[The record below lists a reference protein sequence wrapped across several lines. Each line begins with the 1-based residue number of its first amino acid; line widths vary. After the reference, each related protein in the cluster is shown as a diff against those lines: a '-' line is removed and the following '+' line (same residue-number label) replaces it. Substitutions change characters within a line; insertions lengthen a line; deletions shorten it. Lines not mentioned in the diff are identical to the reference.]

1 MRAGKLDK
9 QILIKRET
17 VTLDAFG
24 VPTGSLS
31 TLHTLR
37 AQIITASTDEAIRA
51 YGESTE
57 VLTVF
62 RTRFRDDILLS
73 DLVEYDGREHN
84 LIEIKELGRRK
95 GLELRTIAR
104 GEVSS

>member
-17 VTLDAFG
+17 LSVDAFG
-24 VPTGSLS
+24 ASVGTLA

-37 AQIITASTDEAIRA
+37 AQIVTASTDEAIRA

-62 RTRFRDDILLS
+62 RTRFRSDVLVSDI
-73 DLVEYDGREHN
+73 VEYNGRLHN
-84 LIEIKELGRRK
+84 IIEIKELGRGN

-104 GEVSS
+104 GEV

>member
-9 QILIKRET
+9 QVLIKREAT
-17 VTLDAFG
+17 TLDAFG
-24 VPTGSLS
+24 APSGTLS

-37 AQIITASTDEAIRA
+37 AQIITASTDEAIKS

-62 RTRFRDDILLS
+62 RTRFRNDILLS
-73 DLVEYDGREHN
+73 DVVEYDGRQHN
-84 LIEIKELGRRK
+84 LIEIKEIGRRK

-104 GEVSS
+104 GEVS